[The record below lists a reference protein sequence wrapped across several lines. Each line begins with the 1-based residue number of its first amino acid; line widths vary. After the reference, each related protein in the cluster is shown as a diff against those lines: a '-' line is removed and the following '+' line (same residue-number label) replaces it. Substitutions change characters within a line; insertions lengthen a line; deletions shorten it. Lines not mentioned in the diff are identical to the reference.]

1 MLNDI
6 KESEAA
12 VIFYN
17 KERNPLEVIKDLFLV
32 GW

>member
-12 VIFYN
+12 VVFY
-17 KERNPLEVIKDLFLV
+17 KQRNTREVIKDLFLV